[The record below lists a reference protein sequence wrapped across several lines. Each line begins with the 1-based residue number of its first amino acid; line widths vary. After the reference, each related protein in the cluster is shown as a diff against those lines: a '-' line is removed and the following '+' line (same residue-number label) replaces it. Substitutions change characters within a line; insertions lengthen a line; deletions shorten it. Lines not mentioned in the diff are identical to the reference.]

1 MVPSGL
7 KICESLNSPSYSLS
21 VVGHV
26 PFGLICHPDRE
37 HFIYPLGCTIII
49 QGLNNN
55 TQAFLHG
62 HTNNVSCVAVSRSG
76 CYVASGQVT
85 FMGFKGSFAGI
96 ICCCSYTKSCLLGC
110 HFTRGKLKNWRSLQM
125 NFTWCHW
132 EARMMAGN
140 RIKFESLSSPIREV
154 T

>member
-1 MVPSGL
+1 MVYSGL
-7 KICESLNSPSYSLS
+7 KICESLNSLSYSLS
-21 VVGHV
+21 VVGHI

-37 HFIYPLGCTIII
+37 HFIYPLGCTVII

-55 TQAFLHG
+55 TQSFLHG
-62 HTNNVSCVAVSRSG
+62 HTNNVSCVTVSRSG

-85 FMGFKGSFAGI
+85 FMGFKV
-96 ICCCSYTKSCLLGC
+96 KSCLLGC
-110 HFTRGKLKNWRSLQM
+110 HFTRGKLKNWHSLQM

-140 RIKFESLSSPIREV
+140 KIKF
-154 T
+154 